1 MRDNILI
8 LDFLFQHTNINLNL
22 LDYVSE
28 WIVDVDYK

>member
-1 MRDNILI
+1 MKDNILI

-28 WIVDVDYK
+28 CMLYYR